1 MTAKA
6 FCPGHITALF
16 YAPEPG
22 PSAKETGSRG
32 AGVCV
37 SMGAKAT
44 VEAMPAYMNE
54 IAPMKGNIVPPV
66 MATAL
71 SDFLQRSSRAV
82 SLTVGLELDLPVGQ
96 GFGMSGAM
104 TFAALLAAE
113 VELGLV
119 GGDIDK
125 LLGHAHA
132 AEVEHSTGL
141 GDVVAQAR
149 GGIDVRW
156 RQGLP
161 PEGRVGHRRQ
171 EARLLLAW
179 GDEPLHTEA
188 VITDPEA
195 RRRLRAACLPRL
207 ERLDEEPGLDWL
219 LSEGRGFAEEA
230 GLISDGVR
238 RMMATCDPH
247 GPTSQVMLGNS
258 VFATGDLDAMGEAL
272 DKAGFHWTTA
282 RIDNEGVRRIA

>member
-22 PSAKETGSRG
+22 ASARETGSRG

-37 SMGAKAT
+37 SLGAKAT

-54 IAPMKGNIVPPV
+54 IAPMRGSIVPPV

-71 SDFLQRSSRAV
+71 SDYLQRSSRAT
-82 SLTVGLELDLPVGQ
+82 SLRVGLELDLPVGQ

-104 TFAALLAAE
+104 TFAALLATE
-113 VELGLV
+113 VELGLA
-119 GGDIDK
+119 GGEINT
-125 LLGHAHA
+125 LLAHAHA

-161 PEGRVGHRRQ
+161 PEGQVGHRRQ

-179 GDEPLHTEA
+179 GDDPLHTRT
-188 VITDPEA
+188 VLT
-195 RRRLRAACLPRL
+195 
-207 ERLDEEPGLDWL
+207 
-219 LSEGRGFAEEA
+219 
-230 GLISDGVR
+230 
-238 RMMATCDPH
+238 
-247 GPTSQVMLGNS
+247 
-258 VFATGDLDAMGEAL
+258 
-272 DKAGFHWTTA
+272 
-282 RIDNEGVRRIA
+282 